1 MNNLTLIKL
10 YIEIPKS
17 IIVTLYKSKC
27 SESWFFID
35 ALIGN
40 TDTDRVVIFDDKH
53 GRHVV
58 LKKSQDCYLD
68 AHGVS
73 KSFNELIQRYD
84 PATVVGHTE
93 FTVSKYREN
102 PNTLAMIE
110 GSTYASN
117 LRKSCDYLEQ
127 DYADYIYD
135 AQQLLAKRF
144 VLIYPEAASCINHA
158 ETCL

>member
-1 MNNLTLIKL
+1 MNNKTLVKL

-17 IIVTLYKSKC
+17 IIVTLYKSQC

-40 TDTDRVVIFDDKH
+40 DETDRVVIFDDKR

-73 KSFNELIQRYD
+73 QSFKELIERYD
-84 PATVVGHTE
+84 PATVSESTE
-93 FTVSKYREN
+93 FTVSEYREN
-102 PNTLAMIE
+102 PKTLAMIE
-110 GSTYASN
+110 GSTYAST
-117 LRKSCDYLEQ
+117 LRDSCDYFEQ

-135 AQQLLAKRF
+135 AQQLLANRF
-144 VLIYPEAASCINHA
+144 VLIYPEAALYFDVA
-158 ETCL
+158 ETC